1 MHSSELREFY
11 KKTIKERIEL
21 VSAFSDLDNDQINL
35 LKNTGTLNPEI
46 GDKLIENF
54 ITAMEIPFGVA
65 TNFLINGKDYLIP
78 MAVEEPSVIAAC
90 SNAAKIARKSGG
102 FTAMS
107 TNSMMIGQIQITE
120 VPDIMGSIKV
130 IEEQKSQILTLANS
144 VSKTLREMK
153 KGAVDLEI
161 RILPVLEK
169 TVIVH
174 LIVDVGAAMGAN
186 VINSMCEITAPYLEE
201 LTGGEVVLRILSNLT
216 PGRISKAE
224 AVFKAEDIGG
234 SRVVK
239 RIVKASEMAK
249 YDIFRAVTHNKGIMN
264 GVDAV
269 LIATMNDWRQ
279 AEANAH
285 AYASMN
291 GSYTSLSRFSQDENG
306 NIVGKIS
313 IPLAIGTVGGTTSN
327 VPKAVIARKILG
339 VTTTEEF
346 QSVVAAVGLAQNF
359 AAVRALSDEG
369 IQKGQ
374 MGLHSRNLAIAAGAK
389 GKEIDMVSEILKKEG
404 KISMTRAGE
413 VLAEIRKNPGEHK

>member
-54 ITAMEIPFGVA
+54 ITAMEIPFGIA
-65 TNFLINGKDYLIP
+65 TNFLINGKEYLIP

-291 GSYTSLSRFSQDENG
+291 GSYTSLSSFSQDENG

-369 IQKGQ
+369 IQKGH